1 MEECSYSV
9 YVIFLV
15 RVRYLNCDFR
25 INIGTLGGDSSFGI
39 FVPNQL
45 VATPFTNRLVGV
57 VYSTL
62 IAVTCTVVGYS

>member
-1 MEECSYSV
+1 MKPSTH
-9 YVIFLV
+9 
-15 RVRYLNCDFR
+15 LNCDLR
-25 INIGTLGGDSSFGI
+25 MNIGTLGGESSFGT

-45 VATPFTNRLVGV
+45 VATPFTSRLVGV